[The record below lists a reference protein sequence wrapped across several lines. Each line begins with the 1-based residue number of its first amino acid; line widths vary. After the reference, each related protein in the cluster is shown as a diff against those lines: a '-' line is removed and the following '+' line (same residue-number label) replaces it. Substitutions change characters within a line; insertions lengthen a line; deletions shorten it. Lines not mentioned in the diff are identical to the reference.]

1 MKQLFSDF
9 DTYRQCWICVPERK
23 EITEEK
29 QEYASLLNG
38 DTFKAVDQRG
48 KIPSRK

>member
-1 MKQLFSDF
+1 MKELFSDF
-9 DTYRQCWICVPERK
+9 DTYRQYWIWVPQRK

-29 QEYASLLNG
+29 QEYANLLNE

-48 KIPSRK
+48 